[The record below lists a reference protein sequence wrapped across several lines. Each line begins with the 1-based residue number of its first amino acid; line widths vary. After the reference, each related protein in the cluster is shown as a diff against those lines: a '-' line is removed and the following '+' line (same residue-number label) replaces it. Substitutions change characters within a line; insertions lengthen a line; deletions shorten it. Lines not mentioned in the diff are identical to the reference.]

1 MHNFF
6 NHNSKLYKEGELLI
20 SPNNRSFRYGDGCFE
35 TMKMVD
41 GRIVLKNLHFE
52 RLFSS
57 LLTLQFDIP
66 KLLTADSLEQQITE
80 LSTKNG
86 HTKLGRVRLMFFR
99 GDGGLYDVDNKP
111 NYLIQTWDMPTSYNS
126 LNENGLVMDIYRDAK
141 KTCDNF
147 SPIKNN
153 NYLCY
158 AMAALWAKQQK
169 LNDAVVLNAFDRVAD
184 ATIANIFIVK
194 DGIIQTPA
202 LTEGCISG
210 VSRRYLLQCLRQQ
223 GMPVQET
230 ALTMDDINQAQEMFL
245 TNAAYGMR
253 RVQSC
258 GNTNYITR
266 AVPAL
271 YNSFF
276 KPLYR

>member
-1 MHNFF
+1 MTNFL
-6 NHNSKLYKEGELLI
+6 NYNGKLYKEGELLI

-35 TMKMVD
+35 TIKMIN

-57 LLTLQFDIP
+57 LATLQFEVP
-66 KLLTADSLEQQITE
+66 KLLTADSLEQQITA
-80 LSTKNG
+80 LAHKNG
-86 HTKLGRVRLMFFR
+86 HTKLGRVRLMCFR
-99 GDGGLYDVDNKP
+99 GDGGLYDADNKP
-111 NYLIQTWDMPTSYNS
+111 NYLIQTWQMPESYNI
-126 LNENGLVMDIYRDAK
+126 LNENGLVMGVYQDARK
-141 KTCDNF
+141 SCDSF

-169 LNDAVVLNAFDRVAD
+169 LNDAVVLNAFDRIAD
-184 ATIANIFIVK
+184 ATIANVFIIK
-194 DGIIQTPA
+194 DGVILTPA

-223 GMPVQET
+223 GIPVQET
-230 ALTMDDINQAQEMFL
+230 ILTIDDINQAQEMFL

-253 RVQSC
+253 WVHSC
-258 GNTNYITR
+258 GNANYITR

-271 YNSFF
+271 YKTFF
-276 KPLYR
+276 EPLYR

>member
-1 MHNFF
+1 MTHFLNY
-6 NHNSKLYKEGELLI
+6 NGKLYKEGELLI

-35 TMKMVD
+35 TMKMVNS
-41 GRIVLKNLHFE
+41 RIVLKTQHFE

-57 LLTLQFDIP
+57 LTTLQFDIP

-80 LSTKNG
+80 LTNKNR
-86 HTKLGRVRLMFFR
+86 HTKLARVRLMFFR
-99 GDGGLYDVDNKP
+99 GDGGLYEIDNKP
-111 NYLIQTWDMPTSYNS
+111 NYLIQTWVMPDSYNS
-126 LNENGLVMDIYRDAK
+126 LNENGLVMDVYRDAR

-184 ATIANIFIVK
+184 ATIANIFIIK
-194 DGIIQTPA
+194 DGVIQTPA
-202 LTEGCISG
+202 LTEGCING
-210 VSRRYLLQCLRQQ
+210 VSRRYLLQCLRQE
-223 GMPVQET
+223 GMPVQEMQ
-230 ALTMDDINQAQEMFL
+230 LTINDINQAQEMFL

-253 RVQSC
+253 WVQRC
-258 GNTNYITR
+258 GNASYITR
-266 AVPAL
+266 AVPML
-271 YNSFF
+271 YRSFF
-276 KPLYR
+276 EPLYR